1 MEGTR
6 LERLKARI
14 DAARTAPRAT
24 GPVDAIT
31 QSIRD
36 GLRAEAAPLSR
47 QVAELRGLTNGTIRR
62 LERMEQ
68 ALQAEREARVEDLA
82 VLVVLVTA
90 SWKTVDERLA
100 RIEAALGNGE
110 RGATVY
116 RLEEVS

>member
-14 DAARTAPRAT
+14 DAARTAPAS
-24 GPVDAIT
+24 GPADAIT
-31 QSIRD
+31 QSIRE

-68 ALQAEREARVEDLA
+68 TLLAEREARIEDLA
-82 VLVVLVTA
+82 LLVELVTA
-90 SWKTVDERLA
+90 GWKTVNERLA
-100 RIEAALGNGE
+100 RIEAAVGPDD

-116 RLEEVS
+116 RLEEAS

>member
-6 LERLKARI
+6 LGRLKAMI
-14 DAARTAPRAT
+14 DAALEAPNA
-24 GPVDAIT
+24 PADAIT
-31 QSIRD
+31 QSIRE

-68 ALQAEREARVEDLA
+68 TLLAEREARVEDLA
-82 VLVVLVTA
+82 LLVELVTA
-90 SWKTVDERLA
+90 AWKTVDERLG
-100 RIEAALGNGE
+100 RIEAAIGVAE

-116 RLEEVS
+116 RLEEAS